1 LTWWKWKPAII
12 NDCGDSTADTKKNA
26 MKHQTETL
34 SVGSPAPAFTLPSA
48 NSGAK
53 FSLSDL
59 LSRGAAIIEFLRGT
73 W

>member
-1 LTWWKWKPAII
+1 
-12 NDCGDSTADTKKNA
+12 

-34 SVGSPAPAFTLPSA
+34 SVGSPAPPFTLLSA

>member
-1 LTWWKWKPAII
+1 
-12 NDCGDSTADTKKNA
+12 

-34 SVGSPAPAFTLPSA
+34 SVGSPAPPFTLPSA